1 MELGCLSDEGWLS
14 EASKESSCDHG
25 YNESRH
31 VERAE
36 TNDQQITSLSK
47 ELRVHEHRLSTLAGH
62 VECSNDVLPLSLT
75 SVLLGRME
83 ELSHKSAIGCSHFFL
98 RGELSRE
105 LLVLHL
111 RLHLILGVLK
121 SKLGLRLV
129 LNSLSALLLL
139 SGYALL
145 VAMSSHLTHL
155 LLLLKSLLISLKF
168 KLNLVLGS
176 PLRHLCFILSGLS
189 LLLLLD
195 LGSLNLELLGIL
207 SNLELLGSLLL
218 HSKIESI
225 LRVRAGVQIFG
236 SLCNL

>member
-1 MELGCLSDEGWLS
+1 VELGCLSNESWLS

-36 TNDQQITSLSK
+36 ANDQQITSLGK
-47 ELRVHEHRLSTLAGH
+47 ELWVHEHRLSTLASH
-62 VECSNDVLPLSLT
+62 VECSNDVLPLGLT

-83 ELSHKSAIGCSHFFL
+83 EFSHKSAIGCSHFFL
-98 RGELSRE
+98 SGELSRE

-145 VAMSSHLTHL
+145 IAVSSHLTHL

-168 KLNLVLGS
+168 ELNLVLGS

-207 SNLELLGSLLL
+207 SNLKLLGSLLL

-236 SLCNL
+236 SL